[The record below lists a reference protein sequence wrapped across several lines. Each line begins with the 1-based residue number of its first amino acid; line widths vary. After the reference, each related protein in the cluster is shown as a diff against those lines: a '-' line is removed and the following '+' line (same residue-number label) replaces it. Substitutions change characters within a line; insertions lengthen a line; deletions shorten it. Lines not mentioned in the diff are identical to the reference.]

1 MNVTIANY
9 ILNILLE
16 GFYVCICIW
25 FITTN
30 IFQQKLLTND
40 IYYLKQKQDVLHQSI
55 LQLKII
61 IDIDK
66 EMLVR
71 LQTANEENTEEE
83 EETNEENTEEEEETN
98 DEDTEEEETNDEDTE
113 EEEEEE
119 NNDNNI
125 IIKPVFPIQN
135 HITFPHFTIFD
146 DSNYISTKK
155 NMDKKYLDKKYLD
168 KKYLDKKYNTLK
180 DNTRLMS
187 NQLAIY
193 LHKKQGSCITFDEV
207 FLLIWKSVCWDWKE
221 SKYELKKLFGITENE
236 DYEISNNNL
245 SNYLE
250 PHLKNIN

>member
-83 EETNEENTEEEEETN
+83 TNEENT
-98 DEDTEEEETNDEDTE
+98 EEETNDEDTE
-113 EEEEEE
+113 EEEETNEDTEEEEE
-119 NNDNNI
+119 NNNNNI

-168 KKYLDKKYNTLK
+168 KKYMDKKYNTLK

>member
-83 EETNEENTEEEEETN
+83 TNDEDTEEEEETN
-98 DEDTEEEETNDEDTE
+98 DEDTEE

-155 NMDKKYLDKKYLD
+155 NMDKKYMDKKYMD
-168 KKYLDKKYNTLK
+168 KKYMDKKYNTLK